1 MTVRTVRRPRSL
13 RGALR
18 VPGDKSISH
27 RAVLFGAIAE
37 GESRIDNFLVAT
49 DCLASVACV
58 RALGV
63 EVALHEASDGA
74 SLTVQ
79 GVGLDGLQEPADVLN
94 CGNSG
99 TTMRLLSG
107 LLAGRPFVSVLTGDA
122 SLRARPM
129 GRVLEPLRA
138 MGAWVAG
145 RAGGRLPPVVLFG
158 GELHGME
165 HHLSVASAQLK
176 SALVLAGLRAEGE
189 TLVQEP
195 AVSRNHTEL
204 MLAAMGAPLRVDGTS
219 VHVRRAERPLAP
231 LRLQVPGDLSAAAF
245 WLVAAACHPE
255 AEVTVTGVGLNPTRA
270 GVIEVLR
277 AMGAD
282 LTVRNERLVG
292 GEPVGDIIVRSSRL
306 HGTVLAGAL
315 IPRLIDEIPVLA
327 LAAAVAEGDTI
338 VRDAAEL
345 RVKETDRI
353 AATAAELRRLGAR
366 IEPLP
371 DGMVIR
377 GGAVLRGARCHS
389 RGDHRL
395 AMTLAVA
402 GLLAD
407 GETTIEDAG
416 AVDVSYPAFWHDLA
430 RLTGEPAPAKRSGF
444 AGVAAATQ
452 GTAE

>member
-1 MTVRTVRRPRSL
+1 MTVRTVRRPPSL
-13 RGALR
+13 RGVLR

-37 GESRIDNFLVAT
+37 GETQIDNFLVGA
-49 DCLASVACV
+49 DCLSTVACV

-63 EVALHEASDGA
+63 QVALTETPDGT
-74 SLTVQ
+74 SVTVR
-79 GVGLDGLQEPADVLN
+79 GVGLDGLQEPADVLD

-107 LLAGRPFVSVLTGDA
+107 LLAGRPFLSVLTGDA
-122 SLRARPM
+122 SLRTRPM

-138 MGAWVAG
+138 MGARVAG
-145 RAGGRLPPVVLFG
+145 RAGDRLPPVVLHG
-158 GELHGME
+158 GELCGME
-165 HHLSVASAQLK
+165 HHLPVASAQLK
-176 SALVLAGLRAEGE
+176 SALILAGLRATGE

-195 AVSRNHTEL
+195 AASRNHTEL
-204 MLAAMGAPLRVDGTS
+204 MLAAMGAPLTVDGTR
-219 VHVRRAERPLAP
+219 VRVRRPGRPLAP
-231 LRLQVPGDLSAAAF
+231 LRLRVPGDLSAAAF
-245 WLVAAACHPE
+245 WLVAAACHPD

-282 LTVRNERLVG
+282 LTVRNERLEG
-292 GEPVGDIIVRSSRL
+292 GEPVGDITVRSSRL
-306 HGTVLAGAL
+306 RGTVLAGTL
-315 IPRLIDEIPVLA
+315 IPRAIDEIPVLA
-327 LAAAVAEGDTI
+327 LAAAIADGDTI

-345 RVKETDRI
+345 RVKESDRI
-353 AATAAELRRLGAR
+353 ATTAAELGRLGAR

-407 GETTIEDAG
+407 GETLIEDAG

-430 RLTGEPAPAKRSGF
+430 RLSGEPAPTEPGEAE
-444 AGVAAATQ
+444 AT
-452 GTAE
+452 GRGMAN